1 MMSLGAGALK
11 GSITLE
17 VTMATKQVL
26 ITLKEFSGILTTGW
40 EKKEQK
46 PADQQSKA
54 GKAEICNH

>member
-40 EKKEQK
+40 EKK
-46 PADQQSKA
+46 
-54 GKAEICNH
+54 